1 MDATLTFENANDQYW
16 LELGIQTYNMGKQN
30 DDIRAFLHCRYG
42 ISHPITKKA
51 SHYFWN
57 VPSILEYLRCNEV
70 DLLKMQT
77 GDTSSHGMTVKK
89 GDKTINLQSNQ
100 IFYSLEKYLGLKY
113 VSQFVGMYNSSK
125 LKKVTQYEKDIII
138 SFYNQLSAFITRLL
152 SNKKLAK
159 DVAYGKDFK
168 KEIAKLQKFHSKLSC
183 VLDLELMEVPIQ
195 RLEETNSHMAGF

>member
-16 LELGIQTYNMGKQN
+16 LELGIQTYNIIKTY
-30 DDIRAFLHCRYG
+30 DDISGFLHRRYG

-57 VPSILEYLRCNEV
+57 VPSILECLRCYEV

-125 LKKVTQYEKDIII
+125 LKKVTQYEKDILIT
-138 SFYNQLSAFITRLL
+138 FYNELLVFINRLL

-159 DVAYGKDFK
+159 NVAYGKEFK

-183 VLDLELMEVPIQ
+183 VLDLELIQ
-195 RLEETNSHMAGF
+195 PPQQTNTAI

>member
-1 MDATLTFENANDQYW
+1 
-16 LELGIQTYNMGKQN
+16 
-30 DDIRAFLHCRYG
+30 
-42 ISHPITKKA
+42 
-51 SHYFWN
+51 
-57 VPSILEYLRCNEV
+57 V